1 MSQKYIHCSWDILE
15 PGSLIPRI
23 PKSRVIG
30 PNISEDDST
39 PISKGQQGNL
49 LSSLRVH
56 VHRYSCKQI
65 RNLSLQILPWRFLSL
80 QPECIR

>member
-39 PISKGQQGNL
+39 PIIASSILAL
-49 LSSLRVH
+49 LNAGVTELVH
-56 VHRYSCKQI
+56 LV
-65 RNLSLQILPWRFLSL
+65 L
-80 QPECIR
+80 